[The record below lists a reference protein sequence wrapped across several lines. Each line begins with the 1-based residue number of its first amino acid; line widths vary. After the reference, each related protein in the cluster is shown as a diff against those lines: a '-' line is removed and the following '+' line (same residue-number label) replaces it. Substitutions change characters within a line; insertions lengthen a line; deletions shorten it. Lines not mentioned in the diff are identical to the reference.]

1 MLTQLAYT
9 LELPDTDLPTS
20 GTIDQNIISVINW
33 GLFVAGTVAVLIIVV
48 AGILYITAAGDE
60 HRIERAK
67 TSLKGAIIGVIIIL
81 LAAVIVNTINAAIF
95 YSGGRSGNPSDP
107 EWNPPRYNPRR

>member
-1 MLTQLAYT
+1 MPTPLAFT
-9 LELPDTDLPTS
+9 LELPQTDLPSS
-20 GTIDQNIISVINW
+20 GTIDQTIVSVINW

-60 HRIERAK
+60 KRIERAK
-67 TSLKGAIIGVIIIL
+67 TSLKGAIIGVVIIL

-95 YSGGRSGNPSDP
+95 YRSGPGTSQQN
-107 EWNPPRYNPRR
+107 EQYYAPRYNPRR